1 MSEEQTILIAEDDH
15 FLSNIYQTK
24 LKKEGFQVLI
34 AKDGE
39 EALSLIQEKKPS
51 VVLLDIMMS
60 KLDGF
65 GVLEEMQKD
74 KDLKK
79 IPVIIMSNLGQDS
92 DVQKGKEL
100 GAKDYIIKSDT
111 TLVSVVET
119 IRKYL

>member
-92 DVQKGKEL
+92 
-100 GAKDYIIKSDT
+100 
-111 TLVSVVET
+111 
-119 IRKYL
+119 